1 MAEKHIQA
9 YKDYAK
15 GMKYK
20 DLAEKYGVSM
30 NTIKSWKLRHG
41 WERKKGAPSE
51 KSVHTKKAGAPPGN
65 KNALGNNGGAPER
78 NRNAVSHGFF
88 SKYLPEETLEIME
101 EIQERSPADMI
112 WDQIQI
118 QYAAILRAQRIM
130 FVQDK
135 DDTAKELKKA
145 KYAYHQDEDED
156 GNLTYEKNIVEEELE
171 IQFAWDRH
179 ATLLN
184 AQSRAMGELRSLIK
198 QFDQLAHEQDERRL
212 KLEQM
217 RLNIEKTK
225 KAVNGG
231 DGNTQEND
239 IAAML
244 RKMVNADGTE

>member
-9 YKDYAK
+9 YKDYVK

-20 DLAEKYGVSM
+20 DLAEKYGVSV
-30 NTIKSWKLRHG
+30 NTIKSWKQRHG
-41 WERKKGAPSE
+41 WEREKGAPSE
-51 KSVHTKKAGAPPGN
+51 KSVHTKKGGQPGN

-118 QYAAILRAQRIM
+118 QYAAIIWAQRIM
-130 FVQDK
+130 FVRDK

-145 KYAYHQDEDED
+145 KYVYHQDEDED

-179 ATLLN
+179 ATFLN

-225 KAVNGG
+225 KAVNSG

>member
-1 MAEKHIQA
+1 MVEKHIQA
-9 YKDYAK
+9 YKDYVK
-15 GMKYK
+15 GVKYK
-20 DLAEKYGVSM
+20 DLAEKYGVSV
-30 NTIKSWKLRHG
+30 NTIKSWKQRHG
-41 WERKKGAPSE
+41 WERKKGAPTE
-51 KSVHTKKAGAPPGN
+51 KSVHTKIGGQPGN
-65 KNALGNNGGAPER
+65 KNALGNSGGAAPAR
-78 NRNAVSHGFF
+78 NQNAVSHGFF

-118 QYAAILRAQRIM
+118 QYAAIIRAQRIM
-130 FVQDK
+130 FVQNK

-225 KAVNGG
+225 KTVNGG